1 MNWLEAM
8 VLGIIQG
15 LTEFLPV
22 SSTGH
27 LYLGRH
33 LFGLDSAG
41 LFLDTILHLGTLAAV
56 ITVYGDEIA
65 AICRKPLGKTGRL
78 LIVGTIPAV
87 VAGITWEDMLETIS
101 QTGVTIGWEFLITGA
116 VLYGADRMKAD
127 GHKGVDD
134 LTYTDALWIG
144 LAQSAAILPA
154 VSRSGMTIAAALWR
168 NMRTSAAAT
177 YSFLLSIPAI
187 GGGVL
192 LQGAK
197 LLDGRAEHIPLSSLL
212 IGTAMAGICGY
223 VAVRWMVR
231 ILSRGS
237 LKGFAWYVWVLGS
250 LILIIQ
256 WSGLF

>member
-41 LFLDTILHLGTLAAV
+41 LFLDTMLHLGTLAAV
-56 ITVYGDEIA
+56 IAVYGDELA

-87 VAGITWEDMLETIS
+87 VVGITWEDTLEAIS

-116 VLYGADRMKAD
+116 VLYWADRIKAD
-127 GHKGVDD
+127 GHKGIND
-134 LTYTDALWIG
+134 LTYADALWIG

-168 NMRTSAAAT
+168 NVETTAAAS

-212 IGTAMAGICGY
+212 IGTAMAGVCGY
-223 VAVRWMVR
+223 TAVRWMVR

-237 LKGFAWYVWVLGS
+237 LKGFAWYVWVLGAF
-250 LILIIQ
+250 ILLIQ
-256 WSGLF
+256 WSGHF

>member
-41 LFLDTILHLGTLAAV
+41 LFLDTMLHLGTLAAV
-56 ITVYGDEIA
+56 IAVYGDDIA
-65 AICRKPLGKTGRL
+65 AICRNPLGKTGRL

-87 VAGITWEDMLETIS
+87 VVGIVWEDTFETIS
-101 QTGVTIGWEFLITGA
+101 QTGVTIGWEFLITGG
-116 VLYGADRMKAD
+116 VLYWADRMKA
-127 GHKGVDD
+127 GGYKRMED
-134 LTYTDALWIG
+134 LSYSDALWIG
-144 LAQSAAILPA
+144 VAQSAAIFPA
-154 VSRSGMTIAAALWR
+154 VSRSGMTIAAALLR
-168 NMRTSAAAT
+168 NVETTTAAT
-177 YSFLLSIPAI
+177 FSFLLSIPAI
-187 GGGVL
+187 SGGIL

-197 LLDGRAEHIPLSSLL
+197 LLNGRAEHLPLSSLL

-223 VAVRWMVR
+223 AAVRWMIR
-231 ILSRGS
+231 LLRRGS
-237 LKGFAWYVWVLGS
+237 LKGFAWYVWALGV
-250 LILIIQ
+250 LILFLQ
-256 WSGLF
+256 WSGHF